1 MGGNNMSAAFYK
13 LDNEQL
19 LYAPNSV
26 LHATYELHANLHA
39 TYAYP
44 IDGWTWFESDTAARA
59 YFGLPEPEP
68 EPVIIPGATGP
79 VL

>member
-1 MGGNNMSAAFYK
+1 MDGDNMSAAFYK
-13 LDNEQL
+13 LDNGVL
-19 LYAPNSV
+19 LWAPNSV
-26 LHATYELHANLHA
+26 LHATYELHANQHQ
-39 TYAYP
+39 TYTYP
-44 IDGWTWFESDTAARA
+44 VDGWTWFESDAEARA